1 MLPRATSTR
10 SSRESV
16 KGKIGGR
23 THEISRL
30 IGRALRAVV
39 DLDALGENMIEL
51 DCDVLQADGGTRTA
65 AITGAYV
72 ALADAISWAK
82 RNTDLP
88 AAATVLTDSVSAI
101 SVGVVDGRT
110 LLDLEYRED
119 VKADT
124 DMNVVV
130 TGTGGLVEV
139 QGTAEGTPFSR
150 AELDELLDLATQ
162 GCAELTGFQQAA
174 LGGQA

>member
-1 MLPRATSTR
+1 
-10 SSRESV
+10 
-16 KGKIGGR
+16 
-23 THEISRL
+23 
-30 IGRALRAVV
+30 
-39 DLDALGENMIEL
+39 
-51 DCDVLQADGGTRTA
+51 
-65 AITGAYV
+65 
-72 ALADAISWAK
+72 
-82 RNTDLP
+82 
-88 AAATVLTDSVSAI
+88 
-101 SVGVVDGRT
+101 
-110 LLDLEYRED
+110 LDLEYRED